1 VNEAAAAP
9 TWLFI
14 VTLPIRRSFQ
24 PIAPRPESV
33 VVVAVRLQVVRV
45 EVAVVVP
52 VSVNEAVPVPAEV
65 MAAVMECEP
74 APHTGTQSADVDA
87 AGSAWAPKT
96 DSADMNST
104 KSARAADADSAGM
117 GHPQSA
123 DVTSESTASKPT
135 RVAAAKSTAAMA
147 TAAAATATAR
157 IRRGC
162 SDASGERAGEQN
174 DHRFLQHLPIPIAWP
189 PTWLAAIAIGTM
201 WCDRVSAVFWFCR
214 LLCTLAAIWRPPR
227 GS

>member
-1 VNEAAAAP
+1 
-9 TWLFI
+9 
-14 VTLPIRRSFQ
+14 
-24 PIAPRPESV
+24 
-33 VVVAVRLQVVRV
+33 
-45 EVAVVVP
+45 
-52 VSVNEAVPVPAEV
+52 VPVPAEV

-74 APHTGTQSADVDA
+74 APHTGTQSADVDS

-123 DVTSESTASKPT
+123 DVTSEPTASKPT
-135 RVAAAKSTAAMA
+135 RVASTKPAAAMA
-147 TAAAATATAR
+147 TTAAKPAAAAMATAATATAR

-162 SDASGERAGEQN
+162 SDASGKRAGEQN
-174 DHRFLQHLPIPIAWP
+174 DHRFLHHLPIPIAWP
-189 PTWLAAIAIGTM
+189 PTWLAAIAIGTT

-214 LLCTLAAIWRPPR
+214 LLCALAAIWRSPR
-227 GS
+227 ER